1 MRTTQ
6 RGFDEYRRFLQI
18 FVLFGAKEISGC
30 CGAPT
35 GMKDQI
41 ACVALIF
48 GMAALCNMAS
58 TAVVQLIQ
66 ATGVIA

>member
-1 MRTTQ
+1 MKTADFCRFSSCLVQ
-6 RGFDEYRRFLQI
+6 RKSAAAAAHRY
-18 FVLFGAKEISGC
+18 VLITA
-30 CGAPT
+30 

-58 TAVVQLIQ
+58 IAVVQLIQ

>member
-1 MRTTQ
+1 MT
-6 RGFDEYRRFLQI
+6 
-18 FVLFGAKEISGC
+18 
-30 CGAPT
+30 
-35 GMKDQI
+35 DQI

-58 TAVVQLIQ
+58 IAVVQLIQ